1 MIHILGFSHF
11 GVREEYDIQSFQ
23 KTGEC
28 QVYLAKSGLETQ
40 SVDLSLLVITDLVSG
55 LSSECRPEGSVRL
68 SLTVSLCSNEWG
80 SCEESNVTEAAREV
94 TEDPANYEAEYVTN
108 CDSEWGCEPVLDSEE
123 CPGEWGCVSGVE
135 TTLGPL
141 IGEEKE
147 GEEEDVV
154 VVIYNTLMSPEMTPV
169 TISVLFIVGV
179 ILLLSMWCLLCRKR
193 SCSSRYVTRKR

>member
-1 MIHILGFSHF
+1 M
-11 GVREEYDIQSFQ
+11 REEYDIQSFQ

-28 QVYLAKSGLETQ
+28 QVYLAKSGLGTQ

-55 LSSECRPEGSVRL
+55 LSSECRPEVSVRL

-80 SCEESNVTEAAREV
+80 SCDESNVTEAAREV

-123 CPGEWGCVSGVE
+123 CPGEWGCFD

-147 GEEEDVV
+147 EGGEEDVV

-193 SCSSRYVTRKR
+193 SCSSRYGYRKG